1 MAKPDS
7 FDNLLNAPPAARKEV
22 AESLYDQ
29 RYGPQLAKR
38 AGALPSKSRL
48 KKIAL
53 YQAIIGRGH
62 ESILEIGC
70 GWGDLTYA
78 LVDQAEKVV
87 AIDISAKA
95 IELAKLR
102 KDLWPLSEAQKLK
115 AEFRQMS
122 AVQLDFPD
130 AAFDWV
136 VSTSVV
142 EHLHPDDVS
151 SHMSEVRRVLKAGG
165 KYLMWCPNCLGH
177 HSDREGHLSMMS
189 YGEWMEKLRG
199 VGFAGFRSTL
209 TSRLPMVDAGLKVFL
224 ERWLSRLK
232 IKIMW
237 SHLGVRNVLIVARK

>member
-1 MAKPDS
+1 MATRDS
-7 FDNLLNAPPAARKEV
+7 FDNLLNAPAADRKEV
-22 AESLYDQ
+22 AELLYDQ

-38 AGALPSKSRL
+38 AGVLPSKGRL

-53 YQAIIGRGH
+53 YREIVGRGH

-70 GWGDLTYA
+70 GPGDLTYA
-78 LVDQAEKVV
+78 LVDRAEKVV

-95 IELAKLR
+95 IELAKKR
-102 KDLWPLSEAQKLK
+102 KDLWSLSDEQKQK

-130 AAFDWV
+130 ATFDWV

-142 EHLHPDDVS
+142 EHLHPEDLS

-165 KYLMWCPNCLGH
+165 KYLMWCPNGLGH

-189 YGEWMEKLRG
+189 YGEWIEKLRAA
-199 VGFAGFRSTL
+199 GFAGFRSTL
-209 TSRLPMVDAGLKVFL
+209 TSRLPMVDARLKVFL

-232 IKIMW
+232 IKLMW
-237 SHLGVRNVLIVARK
+237 SHLGVRNVLVVASK

>member
-1 MAKPDS
+1 MGKLDS
-7 FDNLLNAPPAARKEV
+7 FDNLLNAPAAARKEV

-38 AGALPSKSRL
+38 AGALPSKRRL

-53 YQAIIGRGH
+53 YRAIIGRGH
-62 ESILEIGC
+62 GSILEIGC
-70 GWGDLTYA
+70 GPGDLTYA
-78 LVDQAEKVV
+78 LVDQAERVV

-95 IELAKLR
+95 IELAKMR
-102 KDLWPLSEAQKLK
+102 KDLWSLSEAQKQK

-130 AAFDWV
+130 ATFDWV

-142 EHLHPDDVS
+142 EHLHPEDVT

-165 KYLMWCPNCLGH
+165 KYLMWCPNGLGH

-189 YGEWMEKLRG
+189 YGEWIEKLRDA
-199 VGFAGFRSTL
+199 GFAGFRSTL
-209 TSRLPMVDAGLKVFL
+209 TSRLPMVDARLKVFL
-224 ERWLSRLK
+224 ERMLWRLK
-232 IKIMW
+232 IKLMW
-237 SHLGVRNVLIVARK
+237 SHLGVRNVLLVASK